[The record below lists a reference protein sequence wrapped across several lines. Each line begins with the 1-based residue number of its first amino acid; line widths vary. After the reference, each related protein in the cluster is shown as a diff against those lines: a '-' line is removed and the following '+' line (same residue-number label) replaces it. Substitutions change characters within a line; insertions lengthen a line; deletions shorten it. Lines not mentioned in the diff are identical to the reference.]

1 MGRFNFRN
9 IRQIFERRPPPPPRR
24 NNNELNI
31 IRNQVNNANNEINGL
46 RNQLK
51 NSKQEFE
58 NLKQSYNS
66 KANELKLKEKQYNNL
81 SDEYNVQLKDKQGL
95 TDYLKINEHF
105 TPFLISNE
113 QMFNNTEG
121 LTTQEGNAVAT
132 IATALDYNYYNSIVS
147 QNKQLDYEIQNYK
160 NIYSTD
166 DQKVNYQTQQVYYLN
181 NFNFYLFIVYCVFLL
196 VLFYYLYYSKAL
208 LRYKKI
214 GIALSLILYP
224 FFIIMIEKNVF
235 NSLQYLFSVLNGIA
249 YTKNY

>member
-1 MGRFNFRN
+1 MGRHAFRLK
-9 IRQIFERRPPPPPRR
+9 QLFRPPPRQNPFHRVIQNNFCRGEQNVINNLR
-24 NNNELNI
+24 NGI
-31 IRNQVNNANNEINGL
+31 DDKNNEINSL
-46 RNQLK
+46 RNQI
-51 NSKQEFE
+51 NNARREFDK
-58 NLKQSYNS
+58 LKQSYNS
-66 KANELKLKEKQYNNL
+66 KVNELQLKEKQYNNL
-81 SDEYNVQLKDKQGL
+81 SDEYNIQLKDKQGL

-105 TPFLISNE
+105 
-113 QMFNNTEG
+113 NNIEG
-121 LTTQEGNAVAT
+121 LTAQEGNAVAT
-132 IATALDYNYYNSIVS
+132 IATALDYNYYNSILS